1 MTDLV
6 NPQNVNP
13 DSYKAGCAPTGTSMY
28 PEPAAYGQGTPGPD
42 LSWKRVAPQAAQVSV
57 ATDGSAPSEELHGLS
72 KDQVS
77 WLNQMTQMYGTQF
90 ERDKWIETFRH
101 QNMEASYAV
110 VTAARVAPT
119 APTAA
124 QGDSSAAWAEYS
136 KQYREYKEW
145 YDKHGSSYPGIYP
158 QLSAPAPYT
167 QPGTFG
173 SYPQAGPPTSY
184 PPPGSAAG
192 YQQPIVAAGYPQTP
206 MTSYYPGWNTP
217 RPVAPPLPKTP
228 APK

>member
-13 DSYKAGCAPTGTSMY
+13 DSYRAGCAPGGTSMY
-28 PEPAAYGQGTPGPD
+28 PEPVAYGQGTPGPD
-42 LSWKRVAPQAAQVSV
+42 LSWKTVTPQAQ
-57 ATDGSAPSEELHGLS
+57 ATITPDGSAPSEELLGLS

-77 WLNQMTQMYGTQF
+77 WLNQMTQMYGSQF

-101 QNMEASYAV
+101 QNMEASYAA

-145 YDKHGSSYPGIYP
+145 WEKHGSSYPGAYP
-158 QLSAPAPYT
+158 QPAATAPYP
-167 QPGTFG
+167 QPGAFG
-173 SYPQAGPPTSY
+173 SYPQPGSAPSY

-192 YQQPIVAAGYPQTP
+192 YPQPGAAAGYPQTP
-206 MTSYYPGWNTP
+206 YYPGWNG
-217 RPVAPPLPKTP
+217 PVAPPLPKTP